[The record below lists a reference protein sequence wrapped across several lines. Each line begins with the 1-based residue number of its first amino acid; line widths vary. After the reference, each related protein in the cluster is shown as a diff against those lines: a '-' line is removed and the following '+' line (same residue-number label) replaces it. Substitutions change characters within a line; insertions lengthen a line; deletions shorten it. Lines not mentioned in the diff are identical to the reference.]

1 MRATR
6 PRSAGRGEVPD
17 LPARDLFHRHRQV
30 VLRAGFDERRRR
42 FLEADAFT
50 ELVVVVVDLPGPLG
64 RDEHERVAGAVDL
77 FQQIIESWMDH
88 GRAMVPARTS
98 SHSTIAARAAVA
110 RSMSSFRTM

>member
-30 VLRAGFDERRRR
+30 VLRAGLDEWRRR
-42 FLEADAFT
+42 FLEADALA

-64 RDEHERVAGAVDL
+64 RDEHQRVAGAVDL
-77 FQQIIESWMDH
+77 AEQIIESWIDH
-88 GRAMVPARTS
+88 RRAMVPAVTS
-98 SHSTIAARAAVA
+98 LQGWNSASAK
-110 RSMSSFRTM
+110 FQPQDP